1 MSHHQIW
8 KLKISR
14 VVYCSLPGDS
24 KQNRSQSTILLASLS
39 PHGDRNK
46 ALWEELILKMEA
58 KYKWMELENSILNEV
73 TQT

>member
-8 KLKISR
+8 KLKISHI
-14 VVYCSLPGDS
+14 VYCSLSGDS

-39 PHGDRNK
+39 PHGDSNK